1 MISTE
6 DVIRLMDENN
16 ISHMVIV
23 GEPPE
28 RALELSEQSS
38 GRIIPLLGLYQS
50 HEDKTSWMQDA
61 GLPEKIRLGIQQ
73 GDYKGIGEIH
83 IFEADKQSPGFR
95 EILQLA
101 NQHEL
106 PVLLH
111 GDRFVVNQAFKWFPG
126 LIIVWAHLGEAP
138 DTDLLE
144 EMLIAYPNLYIDTS
158 VRDVLIVKDGKL
170 LPEWRALFMKFSK
183 RFLVAIDTYYT
194 PRWKN
199 INKVTSSIRAW
210 LSELPNDVSRK
221 LSHENAADIF
231 LEKF

>member
-1 MISTE
+1 MLRVLGLFQFRFQSEIRWFALLLLLILPGMASAEALPIFDVHSHYKTEDAAVISPE

-28 RALELSEQSS
+28 RALKLSEQSS

-50 HEDKTSWMQDA
+50 HEDKTSWMHDA
-61 GLPEKIRLGIQQ
+61 GLPERIRLGLQQ

-83 IFEADKQSPGFR
+83 IFEADKQSSVFR

-111 GDRFVVNQAFKWFPG
+111 GDRFVVKQAFKWFPG

-158 VRDVLIVKDGKL
+158 VRDVLMVKDG
-170 LPEWRALFMKFSK
+170 
-183 RFLVAIDTYYT
+183 
-194 PRWKN
+194 
-199 INKVTSSIRAW
+199 
-210 LSELPNDVSRK
+210 
-221 LSHENAADIF
+221 
-231 LEKF
+231 